1 MIRML
6 LTTTALAALLASGAM
21 AQDATPATPG
31 TTQAPAPASP
41 MDTPV
46 DPNNAMTETT
56 TGVRPPVVMSQG
68 YSANEGDNLVS
79 RVLGS
84 TVYTSSADD
93 AENIGD
99 INDLVV
105 DANGDIAA
113 VVIGV
118 GGFLGVGEKNVA
130 VDYKELQH
138 TKAADGSFRY
148 VLPTTADALT
158 AAPEFVYEDQ
168 TAAQRTSN
176 LDANNTQVATTPD
189 ANAPAASNNMAATPP
204 AAGQLDRSKMT
215 TLDPST
221 LTSDEMK
228 GIAVYGVNNEQIGT
242 IGDFVLNPDGKVDA
256 VIVDVGGFLG
266 LGKKPVAVG
275 FDDLSFSVDQDNDR
289 FLFINATK
297 EQLEAQP
304 EFNRDTYAAERDAQ
318 RMVVAR

>member
-21 AQDATPATPG
+21 AQDATPAAPG
-31 TTQAPAPASP
+31 TTQTPAPASP

-56 TGVRPPVVMSQG
+56 TGVRAPMVMSQG
-68 YSANEGDNLVS
+68 YSASEGDNLIS

-84 TVYTSSADD
+84 TVYTSTADGAD
-93 AENIGD
+93 NIGD

-130 VDYKELQH
+130 VDYKELQQ
-138 TKAADGSFRY
+138 TKAPDGTFRY
-148 VLPTTADALT
+148 VLATTADALT
-158 AAPEFVYEDQ
+158 AAPEFVYEDE

-176 LDANNTQVATTPD
+176 VDAKNTQVAAPG
-189 ANAPAASNNMAATPP
+189 AAAPAASNDMTANPP

-215 TLDPST
+215 TLDPSS
-221 LTSDEMK
+221 LTSEELK
-228 GIAVYGVNNEQIGT
+228 GTAVYGVNDEKIGT

-275 FDDLSFSVDQDNDR
+275 FDNLNFSADADKNR
-289 FLFINATK
+289 YLFINATK

-304 EFNRDTYAAERDAQ
+304 EFNRDTYTAERDAQ
-318 RMVVAR
+318 RMVAKP